1 VTIND
6 ALGAVEARLA
16 ARRDTSETYAR
27 KLKDRLDGLY
37 ETKVYELGD
46 TWAVQVRYP
55 QDRTTWLTIRCV
67 MYDDKPHW
75 EWSRWL
81 RSIADGDD
89 LEAVVVYLRRLFAG
103 QLT

>member
-1 VTIND
+1 MSITD
-6 ALGAVEARLA
+6 ALEAVEARLA

-27 KLKDRLDGLY
+27 KLQERLNPLY
-37 ETKVYELGD
+37 ETKLYELGE

-55 QDRTTWLTIRCV
+55 HDRTTWLTIRCV
-67 MYDDKPHW
+67 MYDDTPRW

-89 LEAVVVYLRRLFAG
+89 LDAVVVYLRRLFAG
-103 QLT
+103 ELT

>member
-1 VTIND
+1 MSLND

-16 ARRDTSETYAR
+16 ARRDTSEQYAR
-27 KLKDRLDGLY
+27 KLQERLDGLY
-37 ETKVYELGD
+37 ETKLYELGE

-55 QDRTTWLTIRCV
+55 EDRTTWLTIRCV
-67 MYDDKPHW
+67 MYDDRPKW

-89 LEAVVVYLRRLFAG
+89 FEAVVAYLGRLFAG
-103 QLT
+103 DFT

>member
-1 VTIND
+1 MTIND

-16 ARRDTSETYAR
+16 ARRQTSEAYAR
-27 KLKDRLDGLY
+27 KLQERLKPLY
-37 ETKVYELGD
+37 ETKLYELGE

-55 QDRTTWLTIRCV
+55 EDRTTWLTIRCV

-89 LEAVVVYLRRLFAG
+89 LEGVVVYLRQLFAG
-103 QLT
+103 DYT